1 MKRKSRE
8 QRRHEIRVK
17 STGRGS
23 FKPRKEWLTPILVLR
38 KCFGPRSSVF
48 KRVSNRESR
57 SIPTSMLYCY
67 RVRSTSLSGPRR
79 EGNSW
84 ESCFYQSRREKL
96 LLYQEVHLYPWRI
109 YGEGSYRMR
118 SICRLGHSDYDH
130 ARQLLRVGCPSGWT
144 QEIAIRGLPL
154 NAMKNDLYRYPI
166 EIVFVLVII

>member
-1 MKRKSRE
+1 
-8 QRRHEIRVK
+8 
-17 STGRGS
+17 
-23 FKPRKEWLTPILVLR
+23 
-38 KCFGPRSSVF
+38 
-48 KRVSNRESR
+48 
-57 SIPTSMLYCY
+57 MLYCY

-96 LLYQEVHLYPWRI
+96 LLDQEVLLYPWRI

-154 NAMKNDLYRYPI
+154 NAMKNDRDRFCIGYYLISNIRVLSKKQKSLIPPIGKFYLLYSLMMTLFCVWLPRSI
-166 EIVFVLVII
+166 S